1 MTRLSSVSRR
11 YAHLVQPRIVVLASG
26 SGTLLQALID
36 AGIAV
41 LAVGSDRADAVA
53 LTRVTETFVC
63 DPRDYA
69 DREAWNS
76 ALLDILRSF
85 QPDLI
90 VSAGFMRILGPTIVQ
105 AFPHRIINTHPALL
119 PAFPGAHAVR
129 DALAAGVSVTGCT
142 VHYVDEGV
150 DTGEIIE
157 QRTVAVQPDDDV
169 ERLHERIKVAERSLL
184 IDTVRRLSDAIR
196 KDASCAQGNQSGPDF
211 SLG

>member
-41 LAVGSDRADAVA
+41 LAVGSDRADAAA
-53 LTRVTETFVC
+53 LTRVTEAFVC

-76 ALLDILRSF
+76 ALLDILRSY